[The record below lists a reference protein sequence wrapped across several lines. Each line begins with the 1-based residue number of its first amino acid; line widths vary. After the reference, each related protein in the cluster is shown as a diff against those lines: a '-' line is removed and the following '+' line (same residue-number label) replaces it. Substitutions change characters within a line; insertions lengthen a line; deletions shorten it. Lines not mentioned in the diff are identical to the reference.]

1 MTTVKLS
8 EVPAD
13 SSVGGSE
20 KLLALDST
28 TTKTLTTAQMAAYTI
43 DVLAAAATATPT
55 TGDYIVAYRG
65 TDEKRLTL
73 DAVSSYAVASAWSV
87 ATTASSCSSGDLL
100 LLQRTGTV
108 YDVNIDTIKTYV
120 NTGAQATVLNLSGLE
135 AATLATTDLLV
146 VCQTTTPKK
155 VALSALETK
164 LWADRVT
171 HVNGL
176 TAVTSGA
183 DSDLF
188 WTIQGGAEKKVTAQT
203 LAAYVAAEVKND
215 MLGDVFD
222 DADTVTAT
230 QDGDVYLFERSGVRK
245 VCNAEY
251 VADYVIAEFGAE
263 GAITAATGD
272 KLAGWHG
279 ATAGTLTVDTV
290 SSFTQSEVLAWA
302 AVNPPL
308 GTDTV
313 LLNRS
318 SAGKQVT
325 VDNLATYVLS
335 KYVLTTA
342 GLSSATL
349 SADDEFLAF
358 ESDAAKVCTLTE
370 LETKL
375 WADYQAYVAALT
387 DVSALADADA
397 FYVLDGGVGSPTAK
411 YTTALEIAT
420 YVTAELWDSAAAASV
435 ATGNTFLLNVSGDT
449 KEATVDQLATFV
461 HTSSQAT
468 ILNLTTLSEQTS
480 ISATDKLLLCQ
491 TTTPVYAELSDVA
504 DAAFDLL
511 DTYVDALSPT
521 TSLTGTEKLYCL
533 QGATALTTTVADIAA
548 HAAAEVA
555 EQPWS
560 LVAGSKYTATPAST
574 STITM
579 SDTSDF
585 TVGTPVK
592 YVYNGSTYYG
602 IVTAINANALL
613 TIAGA
618 TLATGGGTN
627 DLTALYAGKPE
638 RVINLEYFVT
648 TAYGNAVQDIFSA
661 VTYERHKWQHAD
673 AYLVTFGATNGVA
686 DTGAAQ
692 PKVNVKIAGNLI
704 STDDSSKGIS
714 LSATPGT
721 WTDNGAVA
729 IKITS
734 QEYNIERGDAIDI
747 RCTEAGTNGDAD
759 CLSVSLVFVLE

>member
-1 MTTVKLS
+1 MTDVKLS
-8 EVPAD
+8 AVPAD
-13 SSVGGSE
+13 SAVGGSE
-20 KLLALDST
+20 KLLALDGT
-28 TTKTLTTAQMAAYTI
+28 TTKTLTTTQMAAYAI
-43 DVLAAAATATPT
+43 DVLGAAATATPT
-55 TGDYIVAYRG
+55 TGDYILAYRT

-73 DAVSSYAVASAWSV
+73 DAVSSYVVASAWSV
-87 ATTASSCSSGDLL
+87 ATTATSCSSGDLL
-100 LLQRTGTV
+100 LLQRSGVV
-108 YDVNIDTIKTYV
+108 YDTNIDTIKTYV
-120 NTGAQATVLNLSGLE
+120 NTGAQATVLNISALD
-135 AATLATTDLLV
+135 AATLATTDLFP

-155 VALSALETK
+155 VALSAIETK

-171 HVNGL
+171 YVNAL

-188 WTIQGGAEKKVTAQT
+188 WVIQGGAEKKVTAQT
-203 LAAYVAAEVKND
+203 LAAYVAAEIASD

-222 DADTVTAT
+222 DADTVVAT

-251 VADYVIAEFGAE
+251 VADYVIAEFAGE
-263 GAITAATGD
+263 GALTALTGD

-279 ATAGTLTVDTV
+279 ATAGTFTVDTV
-290 SSFTQSEVLAWA
+290 SAFVQAAIHGWAPVTTLLA
-302 AVNPPL
+302 
-308 GTDTV
+308 TDTIF
-313 LLNRS
+313 LARS
-318 SAGKQVT
+318 STGKQVT
-325 VDNLATYVLS
+325 VDNLADHILADYVID
-335 KYVLTTA
+335 
-342 GLSSATL
+342 SSTLENATL
-349 SADDEFLAF
+349 STDDEFLVF
-358 ESDAAKVCTLTE
+358 EVGVAKISTLGE

-387 DVSALADADA
+387 DVTTLADADA

-411 YTTALEIAT
+411 HTTALEIAT

-435 ATGNTFLLNVSGDT
+435 ATGNTFLLNVGGDT
-449 KEATVDQLATFV
+449 KEATVDQLATFI

-468 ILNLTTLSEQTS
+468 ILNLTTLSEQSS

-491 TTTPVYAELSDVA
+491 STTPVYAELTDVA
-504 DAAFDLL
+504 DSVLDLM
-511 DTYVDALSPT
+511 DDYVDALSPT
-521 TSLTGTEKLYCL
+521 TSLTGAEKLYCL
-533 QGATALTTTVADIAA
+533 QSGTALTTTIADIAS

-555 EQPWS
+555 EQPWT

-585 TVGTPVK
+585 TIGTPVK
-592 YVYNGSTYYG
+592 YVYNGATYYG

-618 TLATGGGTN
+618 TLATGGGAN
-627 DLTALYAGKPE
+627 DLTALYAGTPE
-638 RVINLEYFVT
+638 RVVNVEYFVG
-648 TAYGNAVQDIFSA
+648 TAYGGAVQDIFSA

-673 AYLVTFGATNGVA
+673 AYLVAFGATNGVA
-686 DTGAAQ
+686 DTGVAQ
-692 PKVNVKIAGNLI
+692 PKVNVKVAGNLV
-704 STDDSSKGIS
+704 STSDSNKGIS
-714 LSATPGT
+714 VSATPGT
-721 WTDNGAVA
+721 WTDNTAVDISTTNYDIA
-729 IKITS
+729 
-734 QEYNIERGDAIDI
+734 RGDAIDI